1 MAGLERAKEKILYV
15 NCAAGIAGD
24 MFLAALTD
32 ISGDEEYLRAEL
44 AKLPLTGYSIKL
56 FRDARGG
63 ISGLRFDVTADDA
76 HPHRH
81 LGDIRKIIAESG
93 LPARVKAEAARAFT
107 LLAEAEAKVHGA
119 DIESVHFHEV
129 GAVDSIIDLTGA
141 MIMLDRMGWPEV
153 VFSPLN
159 VGSGT
164 VRCAHGVLQV
174 PVPAV
179 AELLKGVSVYSE
191 GEPMERVT
199 PTGAAL
205 VKALGAAVSP
215 VMPRGKIEKT
225 GTGLG
230 SRDGHFPNALRVIS
244 LEADDG
250 TPYCHEQCVELC
262 ANIDDMT
269 PQDLSAV
276 MERLFEEGALDVW
289 FESIQMKKNRPA
301 VKLCCLGAPDSR
313 GRLTQTILRETTTL
327 GVRARVAERY
337 TLERRVDEFETPLG
351 AVRIKSAL
359 SRGVVVKQA
368 PEFDDVLRLSKRH
381 GMPILAVREILAS
394 QDFVT
399 DTEEKARDC
408 CGKETRSQTRE
419 HNARHEHGHERH
431 DHHERARD
439 AGQEGD

>member
-1 MAGLERAKEKILYV
+1 MHGLEKEGKIVLYV

-32 ISGDEEYLRAEL
+32 ISGDEGYLRAEL
-44 AKLPLTGYSIKL
+44 AKLPLAGYSVKL
-56 FRDARGG
+56 FRDVRRG
-63 ISGLRFDVTADDA
+63 ISGLRFEVEADEG
-76 HPHRH
+76 HVHRH
-81 LGDIRKIIAESG
+81 LGDIRQIITESG
-93 LPARVKAEAARAFT
+93 LPARVKAETIRAFT
-107 LLAEAEAKVHGA
+107 LLAEAEAKVHGT
-119 DIESVHFHEV
+119 DIDSVHFHEV

-141 MIMLDRMGWPEV
+141 MIMLDRLGWPKV

-159 VGSGT
+159 IGGGT
-164 VRCAHGVLQV
+164 VNCVHGVLQV
-174 PVPAV
+174 PAPAV

-205 VKALGAAVSP
+205 VKALGASVSP
-215 VMPRGKIEKT
+215 AMPGGKIENT

-230 SRDGHFPNALRVIS
+230 SRDSRLPNVLRVIS
-244 LEADDG
+244 LEAEDG
-250 TPYCHEQCVELC
+250 DSFGDEKCVELC

-289 FESIQMKKNRPA
+289 FEPIQMKKNRPA
-301 VKLCCLGAPDSR
+301 VKLCCLGSPDSR
-313 GRLTQTILRETTTL
+313 AGLAGTILRETTTL
-327 GVRARVAERY
+327 GVRVLPAERY

-351 AVRIKSAL
+351 TVRIKSAL
-359 SRGVVVKQA
+359 SDGAVVKQA

-394 QDFVT
+394 QDFVP
-399 DTEEKARDC
+399 DTGEKAPGGAEGPRRHSHD
-408 CGKETRSQTRE
+408 
-419 HNARHEHGHERH
+419 HNACHGHERH
-431 DHHERARD
+431 DHREQGRD
-439 AGQEGD
+439 EGQEEN